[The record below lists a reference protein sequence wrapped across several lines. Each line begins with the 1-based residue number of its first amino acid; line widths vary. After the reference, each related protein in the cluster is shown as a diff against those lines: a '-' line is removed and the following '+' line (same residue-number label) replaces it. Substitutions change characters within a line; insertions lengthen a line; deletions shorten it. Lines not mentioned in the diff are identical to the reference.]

1 MSLIVTIGGSPTAP
15 SKSAGVLELARQRL
29 QAGGFSTHSIAVR
42 SLNTEDLIYGRYNS
56 PELLSTFETVKQA
69 DGIIVATPIYK
80 AAYSG
85 VLKVYLD
92 LLPANIFAGKVVL
105 PIATGGS
112 PAHSLVIDYALRPVL
127 VALGSPHILTGIY
140 LIDAEMKPSDPNAEP
155 GALQLDASA
164 EARLFGALD
173 ELARQLTS
181 RQAQ

>member
-1 MSLIVTIGGSPTAP
+1 MPLIVTIGGSPSGP
-15 SKSAGVLELARQRL
+15 SKSASILELARQRL
-29 QAGGFSTHSIAVR
+29 QTGGFTTHSIAVR

-56 PELLSTFETVKQA
+56 TELQSTFEVVQQA
-69 DGIIVATPIYK
+69 DGVIVATPIYK

-92 LLPANIFAGKVVL
+92 LLPTNAFASKIVL

-127 VALGSPHILTGIY
+127 VALGAPHILTGVY
-140 LIDAEMKPSDPNAEP
+140 LIDSEMKPTDSNTDP
-155 GALQLDASA
+155 GALQLESSA

-173 ELARQLTS
+173 ELARLLTS
-181 RQAQ
+181 RHPE